1 MHVGTELG
9 PGQDLLICTGTWHA
23 MPSAPDH
30 WSSHGTGPAL
40 TTGMVTERVSFV
52 STRRSFTV
60 GMVTVKSVTPAGTV
74 ILPVVLL

>member
-1 MHVGTELG
+1 
-9 PGQDLLICTGTWHA
+9 
-23 MPSAPDH
+23 
-30 WSSHGTGPAL
+30 
-40 TTGMVTERVSFV
+40 MVTERVSFV